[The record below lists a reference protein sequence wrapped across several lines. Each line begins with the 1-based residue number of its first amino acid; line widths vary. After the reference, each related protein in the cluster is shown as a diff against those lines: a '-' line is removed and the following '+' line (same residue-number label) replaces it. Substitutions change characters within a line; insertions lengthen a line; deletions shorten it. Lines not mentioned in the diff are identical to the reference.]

1 MRRPG
6 PKAARLRAL
15 GRTIA
20 AVTVALAAVLIPAA
34 PALAGPDDFVISDF
48 QSDFYLSADENGNAL
63 LRTVETIVAEFPDFD
78 QNHGIERAIPTGYD
92 GHPTDLE
99 VVSVTDGN
107 GQALDWHEPEEGT
120 DGFLVMRVGDAD
132 RYVRGTQTY
141 VITYLQHN
149 VVKTFGDTGV
159 QEFYWD
165 VNGDQ
170 WRVPMTSVTA
180 RLHVDPSLSAALTGD
195 AACYQGYLG
204 GSDGCS
210 NQSEV
215 DAAGEVAY
223 EATATGIL
231 PSQTLTIAVAF
242 ENGTFAERSTSPWAS
257 PVFYLELVA
266 GAIAIAFGI
275 GAAVRRRT
283 LFAHGHGRPTIVAEY
298 LPPKEANVIVSA
310 IVLGKT
316 KRAVA
321 AQLVDLAVRRNIRI
335 IEEPSIALF
344 SSRPNYTL
352 QLVTADGLKN
362 EELRLA
368 KAFLGRGLEPGATK
382 TLKKNDTV
390 LAREVY
396 SLMQGFKTSTEG
408 REYFKKVP
416 FFARFG
422 PLFFGF
428 GASFAT
434 VFLFFAVIGDARD
447 PLLPGIVALLA
458 TIAYVVVLSTVS
470 RKPLTEKGAELRDY
484 LKGLELYIRVAEQK
498 RIEILQSPQGAE
510 RTPVDTGD
518 KAVMLTL
525 YERVL
530 PYAVLFNQERQW
542 AKTLGDFYD
551 DQPPEWYSGSS
562 TFNTAAFATGISSV
576 SSIAS
581 TAYST
586 SSSSSSG
593 GSSGGGSSGG
603 GGGGGG
609 GGGW

>member
-1 MRRPG
+1 MRRP
-6 PKAARLRAL
+6 RLRIPH
-15 GRTIA
+15 R
-20 AVTVALAAVLIPAA
+20 ALAILAVAVAAIVLPAA
-34 PALAGPDDFVISDF
+34 PAAADVDDFVITDF
-48 QSDFYLSADENGNAL
+48 QSDFFLSADENGNAV
-63 LRTVETIVAEFPDFD
+63 LRTVETIVAQFPDFD
-78 QNHGIERAIPTGYD
+78 QNHGIERAIPNSYD

-99 VVSVTDGN
+99 ILSVTDAG
-107 GQALDWHEPEEGT
+107 GQSLDWHEPEDST
-120 DGFLVMRVGDAD
+120 DGYLVMRVGDAD

-149 VVKTFGDTGV
+149 VVRQFDDTNA

-170 WRVPMTSVTA
+170 WRVPMASVTA
-180 RLHVDPSLSAALTGD
+180 RLHVDPAVAGSLTGS
-195 AACYQGYLG
+195 AACYQGFDG
-204 GSDGCS
+204 ASDDCTS
-210 NQSEV
+210 ESEV

-223 EATATGIL
+223 EATATGIQ
-231 PSQTLTIAVAF
+231 PFQTLTIAVAF
-242 ENGTFAERSTSPWAS
+242 EKGTFVERSTSPWAS
-257 PVFYLELVA
+257 VLFYFELFF
-266 GAIAIAFGI
+266 GAIAVAFGV
-275 GAAVRRRT
+275 GAIVLRRT
-283 LFAHGHGRPTIVAEY
+283 TFAHGRGRPTIVAEY
-298 LPPKEANVIVSA
+298 LPPKDANVIVSS

-321 AQLVDLAVRRNIRI
+321 AQLIDLAVRRNIRI

-368 KAFLGRGLEPGATK
+368 QAFLGGGLQPGATK
-382 TLKKNDTV
+382 TLKKSDTV

-396 SLMQGFKTSTEG
+396 SLMQGFKSSTEG

-422 PLFFGF
+422 PMFFGF
-428 GASFAT
+428 GAAFAT
-434 VFLFFAVIGDARD
+434 VFLFFAVVGDAREA
-447 PLLPGIVALLA
+447 LLPGLVALAAVVSYVIVLA
-458 TIAYVVVLSTVS
+458 VVV

-484 LKGLELYIRVAEQK
+484 LTGLELYIRVAEQK

-510 RTPVDTGD
+510 RTPVDTAD
-518 KAVMLTL
+518 KAVMLKL

-551 DQPPEWYSGSS
+551 NQPPEWYSGSS
-562 TFNTAAFATGISSV
+562 AFNTAAFATGISSV